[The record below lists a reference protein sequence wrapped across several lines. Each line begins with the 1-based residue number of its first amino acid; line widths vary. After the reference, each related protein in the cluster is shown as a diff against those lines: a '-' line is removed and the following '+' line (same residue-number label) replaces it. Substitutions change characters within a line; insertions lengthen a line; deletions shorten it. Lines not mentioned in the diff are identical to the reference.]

1 MECNEKMS
9 LQKVFFFYKRCSFL
23 ETTANKKKQSINVHK
38 TERDRGRDRLYLP
51 ILFSLTYSKR
61 NVIL

>member
-1 MECNEKMS
+1 MKKCLYK
-9 LQKVFFFYKRCSFL
+9 KFFFYKRYSFL
-23 ETTANKKKQSINVHK
+23 ETTSNKMKQSINVHK